1 MPNDQTYQSPLASRN
16 ASPEM
21 QAVWSPRFKFTTW
34 RKLWLALAESEQQ
47 LGLSITDEQLD
58 EMRGHLEDIDYDT
71 AADYEKKLR
80 HDVMAHVHTFG
91 EAAPKAMPII
101 HLGATSQFVVCNSE
115 LIMLREALTLV
126 ANKLATVIDRLGKFA
141 NQYRDMPA
149 LGFTHYQPAQPTTVG
164 KRATLWAQELAMALE
179 EIEHRLSTLKFR
191 GVKGTTGTQASF
203 LALFDGDHDKVDRL
217 DELVTEKM
225 GWDKDK
231 RFAVT
236 GQTYP
241 RLLDAMVGSSLGTVA
256 AALMKMA
263 TDIRLLSNRMEM
275 DEPFE
280 KKQIGSSA
288 MPYKRNPMRCE
299 RMCGLSRFVISLVQA
314 PYTTASE
321 QWMERTLD
329 DSSCRRLTLPEPF
342 LALDGVL
349 DIAINVT
356 SGLVVYDK
364 MVETNL
370 AKYLPFMATE
380 NIMMA
385 AVQQG
390 GDRQELHEVIRK
402 HAIEVA
408 TNVKEHG
415 ADNDLLERLGNEPGF
430 AGIDLSVVLDAKQ
443 YVGRSPE
450 QVDAFIADIV
460 EPIRQ
465 RYAEAEATSD
475 ETLPEGTAP
484 SEAERTEVET
494 TVPDVNDPGL
504 IPEVDPDIPTSPTVP
519 DAKDLSG
526 NPIDDAERKSI
537 PGLSYILPEG
547 WTVGP
552 PKTMRL
558 LTLLPPDGE
567 GSDLAISRWPGDVGG
582 FASNVQRWVR
592 QAGLPP
598 IPGLMTAAASD
609 FEKFNVDG
617 TQATWIPL
625 MNDDTNR
632 AILAVW
638 VPIGE
643 NPENPDETW
652 TFKLTCTADQVQAFA
667 PAVRAFCESI
677 KFE

>member
-1 MPNDQTYQSPLASRN
+1 MPDDTSYQSPLASRN
-16 ASPEM
+16 ASPAM
-21 QAVWSPRFKFTTW
+21 QRIWSPRFKFTTW
-34 RKLWLALAESEQQ
+34 RRLWLALAESEQQ
-47 LGLSITDEQLD
+47 LGLKITDEQLD
-58 EMRGHLEDIDYDT
+58 QMREHLDDIDYD
-71 AADYEKKLR
+71 AAAGYEKKLR

-91 EAAPKAMPII
+91 DAAPKAMPII

-126 ANKLATVIDRLGKFA
+126 ANKLATVIDRLGTFA
-141 NQYRDMPA
+141 KQYRDMPA

-164 KRATLWAQELAMALE
+164 KRATLWAQELSMALE
-179 EIEHRLSTLKFR
+179 EIEHRLTTLRFR

-203 LALFDGDHDKVDRL
+203 LALFDGDHGKVDQL

-225 GWDKDK
+225 GWDKNK

-241 RLLDAMVGSSLGTVA
+241 RLLDAMVGASLGTVA

-263 TDIRLLSNRMEM
+263 TDVRLLSNRMEV

-314 PYTTASE
+314 PFTTASE

-364 MVETNL
+364 MVEANL

-408 TNVKEHG
+408 TNVKENG
-415 ADNDLLERLGNEPGF
+415 ADNDLLERLSNEPGF
-430 AGIDLSVVLDAKQ
+430 AGIDLSDVLDAKQ
-443 YVGRSPE
+443 YVGRSPQ
-450 QVDAFIADIV
+450 QVDAFITEVV
-460 EPIRQ
+460 EPIRK
-465 RYAEAEATSD
+465 RYAEAIAYD
-475 ETLPEGTAP
+475 PTLK
-484 SEAERTEVET
+484 V
-494 TVPDVNDPGL
+494 
-504 IPEVDPDIPTSPTVP
+504 
-519 DAKDLSG
+519 
-526 NPIDDAERKSI
+526 
-537 PGLSYILPEG
+537 
-547 WTVGP
+547 
-552 PKTMRL
+552 
-558 LTLLPPDGE
+558 
-567 GSDLAISRWPGDVGG
+567 
-582 FASNVQRWVR
+582 
-592 QAGLPP
+592 
-598 IPGLMTAAASD
+598 
-609 FEKFNVDG
+609 
-617 TQATWIPL
+617 
-625 MNDDTNR
+625 
-632 AILAVW
+632 
-638 VPIGE
+638 
-643 NPENPDETW
+643 
-652 TFKLTCTADQVQAFA
+652 
-667 PAVRAFCESI
+667 
-677 KFE
+677 